1 MDKKVLFLTQSAII
15 AGLYVML
22 LLAFQPISVSAIQ
35 FRISEALTILPY
47 FTPAAIP
54 GLFVGCFLGNLL
66 AGCAPLDFIFGS
78 LTTLVAAALSYGLRK
93 HKFLVPLPPILLNAL
108 VIPFVLLKA
117 YGTEEGI
124 PFMMATVG
132 AGQVIACGV
141 LGMILLM
148 ALDRHK
154 HTIFGNYVY
163 HKK

>member
-15 AGLYVML
+15 AALYIAL
-22 LLAFQPISVSAIQ
+22 LLAFQPISVSVIQ

-54 GLFVGCFLGNLL
+54 GLFVGCFLGNIL

-78 LTTLVAAALSYGLRK
+78 LTTLVAAAMSYGLRK
-93 HKFLVPLPPILLNAL
+93 HKFLVPIPPIVLNAL
-108 VIPFVLLKA
+108 VIPFILLKA
-117 YGTEEGI
+117 YGAEEGI

-132 AGQVIACGV
+132 VGQVVSCGV
-141 LGMILLM
+141 LGLVLLF

-154 HTIFGNYVY
+154 ATIFGHSAYY
-163 HKK
+163 K